1 MTKITKELSE
11 SMNSVIIRPIHD
23 ELIYFKKINNIIL
36 RDSDLSELFR
46 SMEDLQTELQFL
58 TMSEEMSEN
67 IKSILNAN
75 R

>member
-23 ELIYFKKINNIIL
+23 ELIRFKKSNNIIL

>member
-23 ELIYFKKINNIIL
+23 ELIHFVKGNNL
-36 RDSDLSELFR
+36 FLPNSDASELFR
-46 SMEDLQTELQFL
+46 SLEDLKTESEFL
-58 TMSEEMSEN
+58 LMSGEMSEK

>member
-23 ELIYFKKINNIIL
+23 ELIRFKKSNNIIL

-46 SMEDLQTELQFL
+46 SMEDLKTESEFL
-58 TMSEEMSEN
+58 TMSGEMSEN

>member
-1 MTKITKELSE
+1 MTKITQEISE

-23 ELIYFKKINNIIL
+23 ELIHFVKGNNFNLPI
-36 RDSDLSELFR
+36 SDASELFR
-46 SMEDLQTELQFL
+46 SFEDLKTESEFL
-58 TMSEEMSEN
+58 LMSEK

>member
-23 ELIYFKKINNIIL
+23 ELIYFKKSNNIIL

>member
-23 ELIYFKKINNIIL
+23 ELIHFKKSNNIIL

-58 TMSEEMSEN
+58 TMSGEMSEN